1 MTGMWSIVVCD
12 LGIGKCCRLLC
23 KGFTLMVY
31 FERVERNYGSTKRIA
46 DLQLC
51 SMMKQVRYS
60 SPMYSLHNRV
70 KVDLD
75 KYNKVFYYS

>member
-23 KGFTLMVY
+23 KGFRLMVY

-46 DLQLC
+46 DLQHDETSTLL
-51 SMMKQVRYS
+51 Q
-60 SPMYSLHNRV
+60 PNGQ
-70 KVDLD
+70 
-75 KYNKVFYYS
+75 FT